1 MSYTITFTNGKTL
14 AVIADQ
20 SVDEISTSLTLIGK
34 NSNNYGTYVNKNFV
48 GLLENFAGVNE
59 PRAPIQGQT
68 WFDTADGKLKVYT
81 AGSFK
86 PIGGPRVSNS
96 IPSNSVAG
104 DFWVD
109 TESGTLKWYDGT
121 SWVQSGKQYSNVT
134 GKEGWLIESYAD
146 ISNTDIP
153 VSVYYSNGTPVAVL
167 TDSEID
173 YNPEAGFYI
182 FTSTV
187 TTLHPGLTLNPT
199 IPNIRFYGTATSA
212 ESFTGDLDVDSFLR
226 KDTDET
232 GYGSLELLN
241 NNGISV
247 GTLTNIKLYV
257 PDFVAGTTSTAVILS
272 TVNGEN
278 FEIRY
283 NGTAGNGAVGI
294 HINSELDRVGVLT
307 NNPQADIDLAGD
319 VIVRGN
325 LTVEGT
331 QSIIE
336 SQTIRVEDVN
346 IELGVLAS
354 GTPTNITANGGGI
367 ILRGTTDHTFLYNLS
382 SPGYWESNIGV
393 NINNSYANSSYR
405 IDGFPVVERDPNN
418 ANYFRLGD
426 RVLSAP
432 GLTNLPVLSVLT
444 VTDVTLFSN
453 IVGSAAFTDL
463 ALRPGTG
470 FVNLT
475 SVVAGNTT
483 TAKIIGMGQ
492 TDDADPPSTA
502 VSKQYFEDK
511 LSLSLGGFVGRKP
524 YTLALD
530 ITGFVNVND
539 EIIQYLDSTLPVD
552 GFGNQ
557 YYAQPDGSRCSVM
570 CTKYDAT
577 TATYVLSSLNTST
590 VRTLLNYVGNISY
603 TATSTT
609 TSFINTVTMNDISVV
624 TDFELAGEVTITT
637 PMPSITRSVKLFAV
651 VAGYWTFVED
661 IDTNYMTSF
670 TTATIST
677 GVKTFTVNNLNPTFT
692 TGTNIVIRETETQTN
707 YLQGSIVEY
716 GTGTNALDMTVDVT
730 FAETT
735 GTFNAWIIKRA

>member
-20 SVDEISTSLTLIGK
+20 SVDEVSTSLTLIGK
-34 NSNNYGTYVNKNFV
+34 NSNNYGTYVNKNFI
-48 GLLENFAGVNE
+48 GLLENFANTNE
-59 PRAPIQGQT
+59 PRAPVQGQT
-68 WFDTADGKLKVYT
+68 WFDTASGKLKVYT
-81 AGSFK
+81 TGVFK
-86 PIGGPRVSNS
+86 PIGGP
-96 IPSNSVAG
+96 SVTDSAPQTPVVG
-104 DFWVD
+104 DFWID
-109 TESGTLKWYDGT
+109 TESSTLKWYDG
-121 SWVQSGKQYSNVT
+121 SNWIQSGKQYSDVT

-146 ISNTDIP
+146 ISNTDVP

-187 TTLHPGLTLNPT
+187 TTLYPGVTLNPT

-212 ESFTGDLDVDSFLR
+212 DSFTGELDVESFLR
-226 KDTDET
+226 KDTNET

-241 NNGISV
+241 NDGLSV

-257 PDFVAGTTSTAVILS
+257 PDFVAGTTSTAVILG
-272 TVNGEN
+272 TINGEN
-278 FEIRY
+278 LEIRY
-283 NGTAGNGAVGI
+283 NGTAGSGAVGM
-294 HINSELDRVGVLT
+294 HFNSSLDRVGILT
-307 NNPQADIDLAGD
+307 NDPQADIDLAGD
-319 VIVRGN
+319 VRVRGN
-325 LTVEGT
+325 LIVEGA

-336 SQTIRVEDVN
+336 SSTLIVEDKN
-346 IELGVLAS
+346 IELGVLTS
-354 GTPTNITANGGGI
+354 GTPTNITADGGGI
-367 ILRGTTDHTFLYNLS
+367 ILKGSTNHTFLYS
-382 SPGYWESNIGV
+382 VISPGYWESNIGI
-393 NINNSYANSSYR
+393 NINNSFVNSGYR
-405 IDGFPVVERDPNN
+405 IDSDLVVERDPNN
-418 ANYFRLGD
+418 ATYYRLGE

-453 IVGSAAFTDL
+453 VVGSAAFTDL
-463 ALRPGTG
+463 ILRPGTG

-475 SVVAGNTT
+475 SIVAGSTT
-483 TAKIIGMGQ
+483 TAKIVGMGQ

-502 VSKQYFEDK
+502 ISKQYFEDK

-530 ITGFVNVND
+530 ITGFNNVND
-539 EIIQYLDSTLPVD
+539 EIIQYLNSTLPVD

-557 YYAQPDGSRCSVM
+557 YYVQPDGSRCSVM

-577 TATYVLSSLNTST
+577 TATYTLSNLNTAT
-590 VRTLLNYVGNISY
+590 VRTFLNYVTDIAY

-609 TSFINTVTMNDISVV
+609 TSFISTITSTSTLVV
-624 TDFELAGEVTITT
+624 TDFELAGQVTIST
-637 PMPSITRSVKLFAV
+637 PMPSITRSVKLFTV

-661 IDTNYMTSF
+661 IDTNYMTSY

-707 YLQGSIVEY
+707 YLQGSILEY
-716 GTGTNALDMTVDVT
+716 GTGTNYLDMTVDVT
-730 FAETT
+730 FAEVA
-735 GTFNAWIIKRA
+735 GTFNAWIIKQA

>member
-48 GLLENFAGVNE
+48 GLLENFASVNE

-68 WFDTADGKLKVYT
+68 WFDTSDGKLKVYT

-86 PIGGPRVSNS
+86 PIGGPRVTSS
-96 IPSNSVAG
+96 VPSNSVAG

-109 TESGTLKWYDGT
+109 TESGTLKWYDGVN
-121 SWVQSGKQYSNVT
+121 WIQSGKQYSNVT

-173 YNPEAGFYI
+173 YNPVAGFYI

-187 TTLHPGLTLNPT
+187 TTLYPGVTLNPT

-257 PDFVAGTTSTAVILS
+257 PNFVAGTTSTAVILG

-278 FEIRY
+278 LEIRY
-283 NGTAGNGAVGI
+283 NGTAGNGAVGV
-294 HINSELDRVGVLT
+294 HINSTLDRVGILT

-319 VIVRGN
+319 VVVRGN
-325 LTVEGT
+325 LTVEGL
-331 QSIIE
+331 QSVIE
-336 SQTIRVEDVN
+336 SATIRVEDKN

-367 ILRGTTDHTFLYNLS
+367 ILKGTTDHTFLYNVA

-405 IDGFPVVERDPNN
+405 IDTYPVVERDPNN

-426 RVLSAP
+426 RVVSAP

-453 IVGSAAFTDL
+453 IVGSAAFSDL
-463 ALRPGTG
+463 VLRPGNG
-470 FVNLT
+470 VVNLT
-475 SVVAGNTT
+475 SIVAGTTT

-492 TDDADPPSTA
+492 TVDGDPPTTA
-502 VSKQYFEDK
+502 VSKKYFEDK

-530 ITGFVNVND
+530 ITGFNNVND
-539 EIIQYLDSTLPVD
+539 EIIQYLNSTLPVD

-577 TATYVLSSLNTST
+577 TATYVLSSLNTAT
-590 VRTLLNYVGNISY
+590 QRTLLNYVGNISY

-609 TSFINTVTMNDISVV
+609 TSFINTVTMNDILVV
-624 TDFELAGEVTITT
+624 TDFELAGEVTIST
-637 PMPSITRSVKLFAV
+637 PMPSITRLVKLFTV

-677 GVKTFTVNNLNPTFT
+677 GVKTFTVNSLNPTFT

-707 YLQGSIVEY
+707 YLQGSIVQY
-716 GTGTNALDMTVDVT
+716 GTGTNALDMTVNVT

-735 GTFNAWIIKRA
+735 GTFDAWIIKQA